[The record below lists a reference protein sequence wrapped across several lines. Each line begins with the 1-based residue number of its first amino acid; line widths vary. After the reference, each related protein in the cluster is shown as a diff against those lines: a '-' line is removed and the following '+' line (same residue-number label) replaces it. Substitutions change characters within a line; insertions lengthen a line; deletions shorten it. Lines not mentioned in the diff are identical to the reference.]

1 MIRKLEVEGLNN
13 RVDGAWEFKEDLNI
27 ITGRNGSGKTT
38 LLKLIWYL
46 ISGNIGQ
53 AISDISFRSLTIKNR
68 LVFLCL
74 SLRLK
79 MKKIKLECKLANG
92 TSMPRNFEIPLR
104 REDNDE
110 ISVINAY
117 IVAYAE

>member
-13 RVDGAWEFKEDLNI
+13 CLDGAWEFNEDLNV

-53 AISDISFRSLTIKNR
+53 IISDIRLQSVSIETDAFSLSIIQTENKG
-68 LVFLCL
+68 V
-74 SLRLK
+74 
-79 MKKIKLECKLANG
+79 KLESEFANKLKIDQDC
-92 TSMPRNFEIPLR
+92 EIPLR
-104 REDNDE
+104 REDNERID
-110 ISVINAY
+110 AD
-117 IVAYAE
+117 